1 MKSIITIIIK
11 DIKNQI
17 ETANGN
23 KDMKMKRIFIT
34 IIITITI

>member
-11 DIKNQI
+11 NIKNQI

-23 KDMKMKRIFIT
+23 KDTKMIKILKRLMIKN
-34 IIITITI
+34 